1 MSIDERED
9 PDDEEEVIVGGIP
22 VVASNEI
29 IDSYGNVFEFYVDE
43 HDMPSVRCPDSG
55 A

>member
-9 PDDEEEVIVGGIP
+9 PDDEEEVVVNGIP
-22 VVASNEI
+22 VVASNEVI
-29 IDSYGNVFEFYVDE
+29 ESYGNDYEFYVDE
-43 HDMPSVRCPDSG
+43 HDMPAVRSPNQE